1 MNHELKIQQSFA
13 KLRRIFGQQ
22 LCGKGRIK
30 KCCVKRSMSNIYI
43 GERGQ
48 PPMRGAASPSPFLL
62 FMVVVTPSFMER

>member
-1 MNHELKIQQSFA
+1 MEA
-13 KLRRIFGQQ
+13 T
-22 LCGKGRIK
+22 
-30 KCCVKRSMSNIYI
+30 KCWEKRSMSNIYI

>member
-1 MNHELKIQQSFA
+1 MEA
-13 KLRRIFGQQ
+13 T
-22 LCGKGRIK
+22 
-30 KCCVKRSMSNIYI
+30 KCREKRTMSNIYI

>member
-1 MNHELKIQQSFA
+1 VKLKLTIRQNFA
-13 KLRRIFGQQ
+13 KPRWIWGSNFA
-22 LCGKGRIK
+22 GKGRIK
-30 KCCVKRSMSNIYI
+30 SWEKRSMSNIYI